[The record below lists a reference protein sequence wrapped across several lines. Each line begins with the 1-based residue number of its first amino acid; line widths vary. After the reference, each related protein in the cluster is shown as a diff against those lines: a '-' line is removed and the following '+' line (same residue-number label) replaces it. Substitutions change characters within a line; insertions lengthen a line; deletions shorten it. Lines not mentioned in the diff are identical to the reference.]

1 MWEKDDDQ
9 VLAYRRGE
17 YAFVFNFSPNRSH
30 MGYKILAPIGEYV
43 GVMNSDDPKYGGYG
57 NIDNTVHHFT
67 EADELY
73 AKHGLGW
80 LQLYLPARTVQVIKM
95 VSAPVEE
102 AEEKPKRR
110 CGVKKDAAKPA
121 EKKAPAKKPAA
132 KKSAAKKTTTKK

>member
-1 MWEKDDDQ
+1 
-9 VLAYRRGE
+9 
-17 YAFVFNFSPNRSH
+17 
-30 MGYKILAPIGEYV
+30 MGYKILAPIGEYA

-57 NIDNTVHHFT
+57 NIDNSVHHFT

-95 VSAPVEE
+95 VSAPVEV

-110 CGVKKDAAKPA
+110 CGTKADDKKT
-121 EKKAPAKKPAA
+121 PAKKPAA

>member
-1 MWEKDDDQ
+1 
-9 VLAYRRGE
+9 
-17 YAFVFNFSPNRSH
+17 

-57 NIDNTVHHFT
+57 NIDNSVHHFT

-95 VSAPVEE
+95 VSAPVEV

-110 CGVKKDAAKPA
+110 SGAKKAEEKAT
-121 EKKAPAKKPAA
+121 EKKATAKKPSA
-132 KKSAAKKTTTKK
+132 KKAATKKTTTKK